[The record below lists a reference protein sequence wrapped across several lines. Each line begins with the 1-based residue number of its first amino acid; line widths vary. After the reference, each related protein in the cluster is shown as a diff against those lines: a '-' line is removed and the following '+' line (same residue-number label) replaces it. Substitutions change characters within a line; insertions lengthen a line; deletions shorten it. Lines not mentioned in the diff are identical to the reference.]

1 MSLKKY
7 FGFDEK
13 LNDAL
18 VEARS
23 EKVTPKEDKILQLER
38 KLETAKL
45 THAEIAELQ
54 KELKRLKSS

>member
-23 EKVTPKEDKILQLER
+23 GKITFKEDKILQLEH
-38 KLETAKL
+38 KLETARL
-45 THAEIAELQ
+45 TQAEIEELQ
-54 KELKRLKSS
+54 KEIKRLKSF